1 MRLYQLENSNSN
13 KMLSF
18 LEEFQSLYDLS
29 ALLDVQV
36 DRSRVEVAKMISD
49 QEVDYEIEV

>member
-1 MRLYQLENSNSN
+1 
-13 KMLSF
+13 MLSF